1 LGVGCQFC
9 SIADP
14 VSETGLSG
22 YSRGLHEE
30 FAPVLRSGLVAD
42 PPDDPVLV
50 EAVPE
55 FEQRDVKLCDGAE
68 APQPEQLLL

>member
-1 LGVGCQFC
+1 M
-9 SIADP
+9 
-14 VSETGLSG
+14 
-22 YSRGLHEE
+22 
-30 FAPVLRSGLVAD
+30 VAD